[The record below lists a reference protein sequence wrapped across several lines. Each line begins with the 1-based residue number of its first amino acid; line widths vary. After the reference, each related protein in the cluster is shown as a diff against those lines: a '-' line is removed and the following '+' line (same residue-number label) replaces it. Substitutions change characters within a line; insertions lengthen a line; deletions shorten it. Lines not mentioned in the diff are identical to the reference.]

1 MVSISFCS
9 IPARRYARA
18 RLIVGLLALCC
29 IAPAWA
35 VHSINT
41 STSFTP
47 ADPARNSPPYMD
59 SGGVWN
65 GSAEVT
71 NTTGDSF
78 SISLSNTAAGLPNPL
93 VNDVA
98 FDIALTLNVPA
109 GFRLPASPFTV
120 NTSASGGDTN
130 CTAPGGGSIS
140 ATQAG
145 GVGTPI
151 IFNFPA
157 NTNLPARGA
166 GASPCSY
173 TLSFGLTTSDAA

>member
-35 VHSINT
+35 VPSINT
-41 STSFTP
+41 STSFIP

-71 NTTGDSF
+71 NTTGDTF
-78 SISLSNTAAGLPNPL
+78 RITLSNAAAGLPNPL

-109 GFRLPASPFTV
+109 GFRLPVSPFTV
-120 NTSASGGDTN
+120 TSSRTGGDVN
-130 CTAPGGGSIS
+130 CIAPTGVTAEQNSGP
-140 ATQAG
+140 
-145 GVGTPI
+145 GTPI
-151 IFNFPA
+151 TFIFPTNP
-157 NTNLPARGA
+157 NLPAQGA
-166 GASPCSY
+166 GS
-173 TLSFGLTTSDAA
+173 